1 MGVARQP
8 QRPDLHPGA
17 IRLHGRGAAKLATLL
32 QIVETSPLSPA
43 TLPPDED
50 ARLAALHSTGLLD
63 AASDP
68 TLNALVELAA
78 HICQVP
84 IALVS
89 LVDRERQCFHV
100 KVGLQ
105 AEETH
110 RDVAFCAHA
119 ILVPNE
125 LFVVPD
131 ARLDPRF
138 ASNPLVLGDPWIR
151 FYAGVPLVLESGH
164 AIGTLCIL
172 DRQPRELDAPAR
184 KALCTLAKQ
193 VTAQITLRQRA
204 RQLESAN
211 QALRQAR
218 EEAEDASREML
229 RLTAFVGHE
238 FRTPMTG
245 ILGMSSL
252 LLQSPMPPEQVEMV
266 ETIESSSKNLLHL
279 LNQLLDFSQLKIGH
293 RELQRRPFDPLACA
307 DSAIDLVRIHA
318 SEKQIEVWVN
328 VDPSLPSLIE
338 TDEDK
343 LRQVFIN
350 LLGNAIK
357 FSSGGFVRVELSAP
371 RRHVL
376 RVVVVDS
383 GEGLSEELLRV
394 LFQPFVRGE
403 HRSPETPSTGLGLA
417 ICKQI
422 VELQGGRIWA
432 DNAPG
437 GGARFSF
444 EIDAP
449 GLPSAARPLEGV
461 RALVAAGNPVRS
473 RATKSRLRWWG
484 ATVLD
489 ETSPVRSE
497 AELLFHEGD
506 EAPLLLR
513 PPRALVR
520 LDEPVSRER
529 GDLRALRW
537 NKLLPRLAPRP
548 GAQPPATDLQALDE
562 NLGARC
568 PLRIL
573 LAEDHPVN
581 RRVATKILDRLGYR
595 VTPAANGQ
603 EVLDRFEADPFDVIL
618 MDLHMPTLD
627 GLGVTRTLRTR
638 GARVWIVATTASAS
652 HEDRALCT
660 EAGMDDFLS
669 KPILLEELVRVL
681 HRAFLATRK
690 LSSRPGE
697 PPSSER

>member
-1 MGVARQP
+1 M
-8 QRPDLHPGA
+8 
-17 IRLHGRGAAKLATLL
+17 I
-32 QIVETSPLSPA
+32 PA
-43 TLPPDED
+43 PLPPDED
-50 ARLAALHSTGLLD
+50 ARIEALYSTGLLD
-63 AASDP
+63 TASDP
-68 TLNALVELAA
+68 SLNALVELAA
-78 HICQVP
+78 HICRVP
-84 IALVS
+84 MALVS
-89 LVDRERQCFHV
+89 LVDRERQCFHAR
-100 KVGLQ
+100 VGLQ
-105 AEETH
+105 AGETP
-110 RDVAFCAHA
+110 RNVAFCAHA
-119 ILVPNE
+119 ILVPNDI
-125 LFVVPD
+125 FVVPD

-138 ASNPLVLGDPWIR
+138 ASNPLVEGDPWIR

-172 DRQPRELDAPAR
+172 DQQPRELDVPAR
-184 KALCTLAKQ
+184 KALCTLARQ

-204 RQLESAN
+204 RQLESTN

-293 RELQRRPFDPLACA
+293 RELQRRPFDPLACV
-307 DSAIDLVRIHA
+307 DSAVDLVRIHA
-318 SEKQIEVWVN
+318 SEKQIEMWVH
-328 VDPSLPSLIE
+328 VDPSLPPLIE
-338 TDEDK
+338 ADEDK

-371 RRHVL
+371 RRHAL

-383 GEGLSEELLRV
+383 GGGLSEELLRV

-422 VELQGGRIWA
+422 VELHGGRIQA

-444 EIDAP
+444 EIEAP
-449 GLPSAARPLEGV
+449 GLPSATRPLEGV

-484 ATVLD
+484 ANILD
-489 ETSPVRSE
+489 ETSPTRSE

-513 PPRALVR
+513 PPRVLVR
-520 LDEPVSRER
+520 LDEPASRER

-548 GAQPPATDLQALDE
+548 GTQPTATDLQTLDE

-581 RRVATKILDRLGYR
+581 RRVATKILERLGYQA
-595 VTPAANGQ
+595 TTAANGQ
-603 EVLDRFEADPFDVIL
+603 EVLDRFEAAPFDMIL
-618 MDLHMPTLD
+618 MDLYMPTRD
-627 GLGVTRTLRTR
+627 GLDVTRTLRAR
-638 GARVWIVATTASAS
+638 GAQVWIVATTASAS

-660 EAGMDDFLS
+660 KAGMDDFLS

-681 HRAFLATRK
+681 HRAFLATRR
-690 LSSRPGE
+690 LSSRLGE
-697 PPSSER
+697 SPSSRG